1 MTPTEAGPTG
11 PTESASTARHALG
24 VDVGGSGVKGA
35 VVDLDTG
42 LLVGERFRLDTP
54 QPATPKAVTKAVAEV
69 VGHFGWVGPVGVTY
83 PGVVVD
89 GVVKTAANVDK
100 SWIGANVADLM
111 SAALGGRKVTV
122 LNDADAA
129 GLAEACYGAGRD
141 KRGLIV
147 LLTFGTGIGSA
158 VLYNGVLLPN
168 SEFGHIE
175 VGGKEAEHRAAS
187 SVKERKEWN
196 YQRWT
201 EEVTK
206 VLVAIENA
214 IWPDLFIAG
223 GGISRK
229 ADRWI
234 PMLKNRTPVV
244 GAALQNEAGIVGAA
258 MASRSDL
265 IG

>member
-1 MTPTEAGPTG
+1 M
-11 PTESASTARHALG
+11 TESTNTGFG
-24 VDVGGSGVKGA
+24 VDVGGSGIKGGI
-35 VVDLDTG
+35 VDLDTG
-42 LLVGERFRLDTP
+42 ALVGERFKLATP
-54 QPATPKAVTKAVAEV
+54 QPATPAAVATTVAAV
-69 VGHFGWVGPVGVTY
+69 VREFGWTGKLGVTY
-83 PGVVVD
+83 PGVVTNGIVR
-89 GVVKTAANVDK
+89 TAANVDK
-100 SWIGANVADLM
+100 DWIGTNAAEVI
-111 SAALGGRKVTV
+111 SAELGGQEVTV

-129 GLAEACYGAGRD
+129 GLAEEHYGAGKD
-141 KRGLIV
+141 NTGLIV

-158 VLYNGVLLPN
+158 VIHNGVLLPN
-168 SEFGHIE
+168 TEFGHLE

-206 VLVAIENA
+206 VLVAVENA

-234 PMLKNRTPVV
+234 PHAEEPRAGGAR
-244 GAALQNEAGIVGAA
+244 GAAEHAGIVGAA
-258 MASRSDL
+258 MASR
-265 IG
+265 GTHVAP

>member
-1 MTPTEAGPTG
+1 MTG
-11 PTESASTARHALG
+11 STARQALG
-24 VDVGGSGVKGA
+24 VDVGGSGIKGA
-35 VVDLDTG
+35 IVDLETG
-42 LLVGERFRLDTP
+42 KLVGERLRLETP
-54 QPATPKAVTKAVAEV
+54 QPATPEAVTRTVAEV
-69 VGHFGWVGPVGVTY
+69 VRHFDWTGPLGVTY

-89 GVVKTAANVDK
+89 GVVHTAANVDK
-100 SWIGANVADLM
+100 SWIGVNVAKAY
-111 SAALGGRKVTV
+111 SKALGGRPVTV

-129 GLAEACYGAGRD
+129 GLAEQRYGAGRNTD
-141 KRGLIV
+141 GVVV

-158 VLYNGVLLPN
+158 VIHHGMLLPN
-168 SEFGHIE
+168 TEFGHIE

-214 IWPDLFIAG
+214 IWPDLFIVG
-223 GGISRK
+223 GGISKK

-234 PMLKNRTPVV
+234 PMLKSRTPVV
-244 GAALQNEAGIVGAA
+244 AAQLLNTAGIVGAA
-258 MASRSDL
+258 MAAADAAQHTP
-265 IG
+265 GD